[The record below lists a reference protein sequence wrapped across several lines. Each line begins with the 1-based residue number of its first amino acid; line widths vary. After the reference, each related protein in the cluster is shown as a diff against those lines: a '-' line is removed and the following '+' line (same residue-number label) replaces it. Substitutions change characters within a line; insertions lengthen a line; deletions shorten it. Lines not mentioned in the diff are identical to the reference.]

1 MALPAVHD
9 LVRGAGWQSLTA
21 QPVWGKGGQG
31 EIDNL
36 LEQIANSRTRLQA
49 AREIRKIGDLLAL
62 IYRCE
67 DRIKDIRRS
76 SGSRRSSRAAPR
88 LRP

>member
-49 AREIRKIGDLLAL
+49 AREISQIGDLLAL

-67 DRIKDIRRS
+67 DRIKAIKR
-76 SGSRRSSRAAPR
+76 GSRRQKSPAHA
-88 LRP
+88 LRM